1 MEKTFDLK
9 IKTVI
14 LSSLLIILTLLIA
27 TPANAKTKI
36 PQKGTTYTGISRVAS
51 SKDHTKNKKAYAQF
65 DNAGKNFYE
74 KNIRCATAQSI
85 SYNKYIAKRGM
96 RYKYKATI
104 ISVKKIKGKKY
115 KVKVKATYV
124 PQKTNNANYSK
135 YSGVYNISLK

>member
-1 MEKTFDLK
+1 MQKQKFHKKERHILEFPELHLLKT
-9 IKTVI
+9 I
-14 LSSLLIILTLLIA
+14 
-27 TPANAKTKI
+27 
-36 PQKGTTYTGISRVAS
+36 Q
-51 SKDHTKNKKAYAQF
+51 KNKKAYAQF
-65 DNAGKNFYE
+65 DNAGKNFYA

-115 KVKVKATYV
+115 KVKVKTTYV